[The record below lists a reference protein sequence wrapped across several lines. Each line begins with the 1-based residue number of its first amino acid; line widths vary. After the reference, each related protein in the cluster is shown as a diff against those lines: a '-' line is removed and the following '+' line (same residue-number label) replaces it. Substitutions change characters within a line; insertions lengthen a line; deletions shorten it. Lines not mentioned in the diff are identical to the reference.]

1 MTCYMENK
9 SFLNA
14 TADQHFF
21 DGSNARWVGF
31 LFASNFPLCGAEQGS
46 NARGGGGGGTR
57 EFEWNFKRFKEGI
70 KERKLFLEHQQTVAP
85 NPRVHQVGRGLFG
98 CPYINF

>member
-1 MTCYMENK
+1 MP
-9 SFLNA
+9 
-14 TADQHFF
+14 
-21 DGSNARWVGF
+21 DGSGF
-31 LFASNFPLCGAEQGS
+31 YSRQISHYVEPNRVQMPG
-46 NARGGGGGGTR
+46 GGGGGGTR